1 MKLTDRQ
8 ELKTVAEVKAEL
20 LHHNECVDAWTDA
33 MEWLENAVKD
43 KLDKKATKAILTKWQ
58 TEYTSGHRQEKDL
71 GNGLGWEIY
80 MGQSPYDNE
89 CNMIYLNACDVE
101 YYSNGQKFLKPVRDF
116 YTGQFEY
123 PKGATWKEVIDA
135 VRASDRLLQAT
146 LEQDADMVAVGIEKA
161 HAAMSHLQY
170 NDENSLSCRVTIYKG
185 KGEDAWTLR
194 YEDEGYEYYCNQ
206 EELLTELSE
215 HMDNM
220 KGE

>member
-20 LHHNECVDAWTDA
+20 LHHNECVDAWADA

-43 KLDKKATKAILTKWQ
+43 KLNKKATKAILTKWQ

-80 MGQSPYDNE
+80 MRQSPYDNE

-123 PKGATWKEVIDA
+123 PKGATWAEVLDAIHKYVLPQKYQIDDYYLERTHENLQNIIKEM
-135 VRASDRLLQAT
+135 RE
-146 LEQDADMVAVGIEKA
+146 LEHYDNE
-161 HAAMSHLQY
+161 H
-170 NDENSLSCRVTIYKG
+170 YKTAG
-185 KGEDAWTLR
+185 YYLVSKFMRGE
-194 YEDEGYEYYCNQ
+194 
-206 EELLTELSE
+206 
-215 HMDNM
+215 
-220 KGE
+220 

>member
-89 CNMIYLNACDVE
+89 CNMIYLNVCDVE
-101 YYSNGQKFLKPVRDF
+101 YYSNGQKFLNPVRNF

-123 PKGATWKEVIDA
+123 PKGATWAEVLDAIHKYVLPQKYQIDDYYLERTHENLQNIIKEMQE
-135 VRASDRLLQAT
+135 L
-146 LEQDADMVAVGIEKA
+146 
-161 HAAMSHLQY
+161 
-170 NDENSLSCRVTIYKG
+170 
-185 KGEDAWTLR
+185 
-194 YEDEGYEYYCNQ
+194 EYY
-206 EELLTELSE
+206 
-215 HMDNM
+215 DNRYYKTAGYYLVSKFM